1 MFISDFRYLVFVFL
15 DSKIIPFFSFFFFS
29 SLPRDCTLHSGF
41 DSPSEAVLIPKVALC
56 IILSYI
62 LVAATLSLYV
72 FLGSFLS
79 FFLGNPFLVFFYRKR
94 INTFPPF
101 LAYFALERIVS
112 TKSFLSTPSY
122 LTQ

>member
-62 LVAATLSLYV
+62 LVAATLPSLR
-72 FLGSFLS
+72 FPGFFS
-79 FFLGNPFLVFFYRKR
+79 FFLLGKPIFGFFL
-94 INTFPPF
+94 IEN
-101 LAYFALERIVS
+101 E
-112 TKSFLSTPSY
+112 STPSRPF
-122 LTQ
+122 